1 MSKPRFVVA
10 AHSAQLQ
17 LSTGAVERAGGV
29 VLGALDDGDRLVLSV
44 PPPMPDAVIA
54 AVVAPRPRALPLV
67 AAMLGAVAPSM
78 LTHRRDAPPCEA
90 TEHGTAAA
98 RKAEAPPRES
108 HDLLAVQ
115 ADAMGFEESA
125 S

>member
-54 AVVAPRPRALPLV
+54 AVVAPRPRALPCGRGWGMDVDQLDDNPRTYV
-67 AAMLGAVAPSM
+67 P
-78 LTHRRDAPPCEA
+78 HPDEA
-90 TEHGTAAA
+90 
-98 RKAEAPPRES
+98 
-108 HDLLAVQ
+108 
-115 ADAMGFEESA
+115 
-125 S
+125 